1 MTLRFRISHLDL
13 NYSGL
18 KACSIIPINIFF
30 FFLKPLEPEVVRKN
44 QIRDHTLSE
53 QGTRTQWSQP
63 QALQHLRLCFENNV
77 KQYRPKDRVN
87 TFHSKENSQLTTQY
101 QQHPTFQAAPKSENA
116 YQVCLL
122 A

>member
-18 KACSIIPINIFF
+18 KACSIIPINIIF
-30 FFLKPLEPEVVRKN
+30 FFLKPLEPEVVWKN

-77 KQYRPKDRVN
+77 KQYKPKDRVN

-101 QQHPTFQAAPKSENA
+101 Q
-116 YQVCLL
+116 
-122 A
+122 

>member
-18 KACSIIPINIFF
+18 KACSIIPINIF